1 MGRCAGSPARAH
13 RRRRPSRGPAG
24 GCRARRSR
32 SFCGEL
38 RVAGLGPGARPAP
51 ADPLG
56 QQDAADLAALDLD
69 PKRPGGL
76 GEGIQGPVG
85 AVSGW
90 SACRLP
96 SAWRRSRPGG
106 GCLTRAMSWLRS
118 CSVSRG
124 LRPAPGRSPSPSSP
138 SALNRLM
145 RSRTVWGWQ
154 WSSAAIW
161 LVRAPSQLRVIIR
174 ARAIQSPGAWR
185 LVASLRTARSSAGS
199 WGGRADSRLGTGSP
213 GRWQEATKP
222 TTPIIYS
229 QIEER
234 STRYLR
240 VSWMV
245 ACSNGQPRC

>member
-1 MGRCAGSPARAH
+1 
-13 RRRRPSRGPAG
+13 
-24 GCRARRSR
+24 
-32 SFCGEL
+32 
-38 RVAGLGPGARPAP
+38 
-51 ADPLG
+51 
-56 QQDAADLAALDLD
+56 
-69 PKRPGGL
+69 
-76 GEGIQGPVG
+76 
-85 AVSGW
+85 
-90 SACRLP
+90 
-96 SAWRRSRPGG
+96 
-106 GCLTRAMSWLRS
+106 MSWLRS

-234 STRYLR
+234 STSRTLSGWRAGLSSVTEPARRGTLTYRTGAGPTPKQHLHLLEQLPQAQADATCLGRPSRSR
-240 VSWMV
+240 VRNPW
-245 ACSNGQPRC
+245 ATDTKLT

>member
-1 MGRCAGSPARAH
+1 VGSPARAH
-13 RRRRPSRGPAG
+13 RRRRPSHGPAG
-24 GCRARRSR
+24 GWRARRSR
-32 SFCGEL
+32 SVCGEL

-56 QQDAADLAALDLD
+56 PQDAADLAALHLD
-69 PKRPGGL
+69 PERLGGL

-85 AVSGW
+85 RRLGRVGVQAPVGGAAQPPRRWLLDQANELAALVLGEPRRAAGTGAV
-90 SACRLP
+90 P
-96 SAWRRSRPGG
+96 KP
-106 GCLTRAMSWLRS
+106 
-118 CSVSRG
+118 VQ
-124 LRPAPGRSPSPSSP
+124 P
-138 SALNRLM
+138 SALNRLL

-185 LVASLRTARSSAGS
+185 LAASLRTARSSAAS
-199 WGGRADSRLGTGSP
+199 WGGRADSRVGTGSP
-213 GRWQEATKP
+213 GRRQEATKP

-234 STRYLR
+234 STRKR
-240 VSWMV
+240 SE
-245 ACSNGQPRC
+245 P